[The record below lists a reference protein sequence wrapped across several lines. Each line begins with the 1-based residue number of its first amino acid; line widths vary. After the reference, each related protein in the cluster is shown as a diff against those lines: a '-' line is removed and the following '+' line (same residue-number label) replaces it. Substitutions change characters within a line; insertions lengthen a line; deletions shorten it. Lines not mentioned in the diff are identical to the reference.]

1 MNTLVLLARPKGL
14 VTVASRAAS
23 AAAAQ
28 NPVQRLFVDKVREF
42 NNAKKGL
49 DEAHQKAMEE
59 EMKRLKR
66 VYNVEDES
74 KLAHLD
80 LKFPA
85 ECNVS
90 LRDLDENKELRKSIA
105 SGEYQK
111 QVAVAVAERSELLES
126 IPEQVTEDMHLPPM
140 NKPKAALLLASAQD
154 SLQPMRV
161 GEIKPDFE
169 ANLEEMTP
177 ENLQKNMRVVFGPD
191 MPTIH
196 DDQKPERDAVNF
208 PRLQQNMDTPP
219 TRHHIIPESWF
230 SFLYPK
236 TGASGLYTFAAT
248 FGTFL
253 FSKEWLIYEHEMIGA
268 ISCLTICTWSVLK
281 FGPKVSGYLK
291 SQVKRECDGWDN
303 WQKGNIDFL
312 TQMRDHYK
320 GELDKPKLIEDLY
333 QIRQHD
339 IDLQV
344 EGEFRNRLKTIHDDT
359 RRRLNYLVS
368 VAESTRQIAHK
379 NMVNWVITNAVSS
392 IGPKHESEILD
403 NCILNLKQ
411 LASKNPNVI

>member
-1 MNTLVLLARPKGL
+1 MNSLVLLARPKGL

-28 NPVQRLFVDKVREF
+28 NPVQKLFVDKIREF
-42 NNAKKGL
+42 KSTNKGL
-49 DEAHQKAMEE
+49 DEAHHRAMED

-66 VYNVEDES
+66 VYSVEDES

-80 LKFPA
+80 HKFSA
-85 ECNVS
+85 ECNIS
-90 LRDLDENKELRKSIA
+90 LRDLDETKELRKSIA

-111 QVAVAVAERSELLES
+111 KMTAAIAPKSELLES
-126 IPEQVTEDMHLPPM
+126 IPEQVTLDLHLPPD
-140 NKPKAALLLASAQD
+140 NKPSLALVVAKPQKPL
-154 SLQPMRV
+154 PVEV
-161 GEIKPDFE
+161 GEVLPDYTTQ
-169 ANLEEMTP
+169 LTPMTP
-177 ENLQKNMRVVFGPD
+177 EKLQREMRVRFNPD

-196 DDQKPERDAVNF
+196 DDQAPGRDAVNF
-208 PRLQQNMDTPP
+208 PRVKQMEDTPP

-230 SFLYPK
+230 QFFYPK

-268 ISCLTICTWSVLK
+268 ISCLTICTYVVIK
-281 FGPKVSGYLK
+281 FGPKVRSYMVPKIKEDL
-291 SQVKRECDGWDN
+291 DDWDN

-312 TQMRDHYK
+312 TKMSDHYK
-320 GELDKPKLIEDLY
+320 GQLDKPQLIEDIY

-339 IDLQV
+339 IDLQI
-344 EGEFRNRLKTIHDDT
+344 ENEYRNRLKAVHDDT
-359 RRRLNYLVS
+359 KRRLNYLVS
-368 VAESTRQIAHK
+368 VAESKRQIAHK

-392 IGPKHESEILD
+392 FGPKQESDVLET
-403 NCILNLKQ
+403 CIQNLKMLGQ
-411 LASKNPNVI
+411 KNANVI